1 MTPLTTPG
9 SATPGSATIR
19 PVRAAF
25 RALVRAVVPAAA
37 SLDEAGWSRAEAIVD
52 EALADRP
59 SSVRRQI
66 VLFIRL
72 VDTMAF
78 FRYGRTLTR
87 LDGEKARRLLS
98 SIERCPVLLL
108 RRGLWGVRTLG
119 YMGYYAQEGIQG
131 EVGYA
136 AAKEGWA
143 AAGGGSGPW
152 PERGGGGEPE
162 ATTLTVEDGAN
173 HA

>member
-1 MTPLTTPG
+1 M
-9 SATPGSATIR
+9 R
-19 PVRAAF
+19 PVRAVF
-25 RALVRAVVPAAA
+25 RALVRAVVPAAN

-52 EALADRP
+52 EALADRTA
-59 SSVRRQI
+59 SVRRQI
-66 VLFIRL
+66 VLFFRL
-72 VDTMAF
+72 VNALAF
-78 FRYGRTLTR
+78 FRYGRSLTR
-87 LDGEKARRLLS
+87 LDAEKVRRLLS

-119 YMGYYAQEGIQG
+119 YMGYYAQECIQR

-143 AAGGGSGPW
+143 AAGDGAGPW
-152 PERGGGGEPE
+152 PERGRAGAPE
-162 ATTLTVEDGAN
+162 ATTLTAQDGES

>member
-1 MTPLTTPG
+1 MTPPSTLGP
-9 SATPGSATIR
+9 ATIR
-19 PVRAAF
+19 PVRAVF

-37 SLDEAGWSRAEAIVD
+37 SMDEAGWSRAEAIVD

-59 SSVRRQI
+59 ASVRRQI
-66 VLFIRL
+66 VLFMRL
-72 VDTMAF
+72 VNTMAF
-78 FRYGRTLTR
+78 FRYGRTLTG
-87 LDGEKARRLLS
+87 LDAVKARRLLS

-131 EVGYA
+131 AVGYA
-136 AAKEGWA
+136 AAREGWD
-143 AAGGGSGPW
+143 AAGGSAGPW
-152 PERGGGGEPE
+152 PERGLSGAPE
-162 ATTLTVEDGAN
+162 ETTLTVEDGAS

>member
-1 MTPLTTPG
+1 MTPPPTL
-9 SATPGSATIR
+9 GSATIR
-19 PVRAAF
+19 PVRAVF

-59 SSVRRQI
+59 ASIRRQI
-66 VLFIRL
+66 VLFMRL
-72 VDTMAF
+72 VNVMAF
-78 FRYGRTLTR
+78 VRYGRTLAG
-87 LDGEKARRLLS
+87 LEAGKARRFLS

-119 YMGYYAQEGIQG
+119 YMGYYAQENIQR

-136 AAKEGWA
+136 AAHEGWA
-143 AAGGGSGPW
+143 AAGGVAGPW
-152 PERGGGGEPE
+152 PARGGSGAPE
-162 ATTLTVEDGAN
+162 ATTLTVEDGER